1 MTTKV
6 KAVAYRLTGGSKTV
20 YSADYEE
27 KILLFNN
34 FKKQI
39 EKLMGLMVTLVTD
52 NLATELKQKI
62 SKDTV
67 DSGMNKFEKV
77 GQAIYKYSNQIEDDS
92 SAAVLKTAKEI
103 FDNAGQK
110 HRSFRTNMLDN
121 VQKSMKEWIETN
133 AKNVSKELKS
143 VDNKRDELD
152 CAINKLRK
160 KPDDLDIQAVK
171 ERAEGIFKEELEKTD
186 KLLDDEIKESVRPI
200 FFLCLLQSVI
210 SSAMIALMEVIEDYN
225 RCMKEIFKVVFL
237 TFLLDKNKY
246 VAYYFEN
253 SRFRNN
259 CIY

>member
-39 EKLMGLMVTLVTD
+39 EKLMGLMVTLVT
-52 NLATELKQKI
+52 
-62 SKDTV
+62 
-67 DSGMNKFEKV
+67 
-77 GQAIYKYSNQIEDDS
+77 YSSQIENDS

-110 HRSFRTNMLDN
+110 HRSFRTDMLEN

-171 ERAEGIFKEELEKTD
+171 ERAESMFKEELEKTD
-186 KLLDDEIKESVRPI
+186 KLLDDEIKES
-200 FFLCLLQSVI
+200 QSVI
-210 SSAMIALMEVIEDYN
+210 SSAMIALMEVIKGYN
-225 RCMKEIFKVVFL
+225 KCMKEIFKQGVKV
-237 TFLLDKNKY
+237 
-246 VAYYFEN
+246 
-253 SRFRNN
+253 
-259 CIY
+259 

>member
-110 HRSFRTNMLDN
+110 HRSFRTDMLDN

-171 ERAEGIFKEELEKTD
+171 ERAESIFKEELEKTD

-200 FFLCLLQSVI
+200 FFLFVSKCRHFLKEKQSVI

-225 RCMKEIFKVVFL
+225 RCMKEIFKVVFP

-246 VAYYFEN
+246 V
-253 SRFRNN
+253 S
-259 CIY
+259 ILL

>member
-52 NLATELKQKI
+52 NLVTELKQKI
-62 SKDTV
+62 SRDTV

-77 GQAIYKYSNQIEDDS
+77 GQAIYKYSSQIENDS

-110 HRSFRTNMLDN
+110 HRSFRTDMLEN

-171 ERAEGIFKEELEKTD
+171 ERAESMFKEELEKTD
-186 KLLDDEIKESVRPI
+186 KLLDDEIKESVRLM
-200 FFLCLLQSVI
+200 FFLCLLLIRQKNVHAIFQQSVI
-210 SSAMIALMEVIEDYN
+210 SSAMIALMEVIKGYN
-225 RCMKEIFKVVFL
+225 KCMKEIFKQGVKV
-237 TFLLDKNKY
+237 
-246 VAYYFEN
+246 
-253 SRFRNN
+253 
-259 CIY
+259 